1 MFFSKVPRSTGN
13 RENDARID
21 LRTLEYP
28 RNYYRIGRTGRMERK
43 ALAVSLCVR
52 SQEIQVLQDVQD
64 TYGVSLVELPQHL
77 DPELYLDYTN

>member
-1 MFFSKVPRSTGN
+1 
-13 RENDARID
+13 
-21 LRTLEYP
+21 
-28 RNYYRIGRTGRMERK
+28 MERK